1 MPAPMPATP
10 PAAPAEASPRGL
22 FKQPSPRTLGQ
33 RLRSLASLALGL
45 VLTLGLALGTSGC
58 VSTGLPIASASP
70 WQAVPLENRAN
81 PLDLAFDTESHG
93 FLVGSN
99 RLILETSDGGATWQ
113 ERALDLPPE
122 ENFRLISI
130 DFQGS
135 EGWIAGQ
142 PGLLLHSTDAGQSWT
157 RLFLDTKLPGEPY
170 LITALGQGSA
180 ELATNV
186 GAIYQTEDGGTSW
199 QATVSDAAGA
209 VRDLRRNDKGD
220 YVSVSGLGNFFATWQ
235 PGQAIWQ
242 PHQRISSQRV
252 QAMGFQP
259 DGTYWMVTRGAQ
271 MRFNSDAS
279 NLDDWSKPV
288 IPITNGFGYLD
299 MAWDPSGAIWTAGG
313 SGTLL
318 VSRDAGKSWQKDP
331 VGETQGTNFNRI
343 AFLPDG
349 KGFVLGERG
358 HLLRWVG

>member
-1 MPAPMPATP
+1 MPAPMPATSP
-10 PAAPAEASPRGL
+10 SALETTSSNPLAAPASP
-22 FKQPSPRTLGQ
+22 KTLQQ
-33 RLRSLASLALGL
+33 RLRGLASLALSL
-45 VLTLGLALGTSGC
+45 VMALGLALVTSGC
-58 VSTGLPIASASP
+58 VSTGLPFASSSP
-70 WQAVPLENRAN
+70 WQPVALENRAN
-81 PLDLAFDTESHG
+81 PLDLAFDTDSHG

-99 RLILETSDGGATWQ
+99 RLILETSDGGASWQ

-130 DFQGS
+130 DFRGS

-170 LITALGQGSA
+170 LITALGKGSA

-209 VRDLRRNDKGD
+209 VRDLRRTDDGR
-220 YVSVSGLGNFFATWQ
+220 YVSVSSLGNFFATWE

-259 DGTYWMVTRGAQ
+259 DGNYWMVTRGAQ
-271 MRFNSDAS
+271 MRFNSDAG

-318 VSRDAGKSWQKDP
+318 VSTDGGKSWQKDP
-331 VGETQGTNFNRI
+331 VGESQGTNFNRI
-343 AFLPDG
+343 AFLSDG